1 MRLKNSIKNII
12 SGVIAQ
18 MLILLFS
25 FFTRTV
31 FIKILGTTYLGL
43 GSLFSN
49 IMGLFS
55 LAELGVGQAITF
67 ALYKAIAD
75 KNQDKIINL
84 MKLYKKIYEGIFL
97 LIITLG
103 FSSYFL
109 LDKILKESKEL
120 ENVKIIYIIFVLNS
134 AFSYLYIYRNSYIIA
149 NQKSYI
155 ISKVNYSFV
164 IGTNIIQIIVLYY
177 LKNYIIYLLIQTMST
192 IFQNIY
198 ISKICLKLYP
208 FLNNTPSKKI
218 DSIEKKEIFSNIK
231 SLIFYKVGTL
241 ALNSTDNIL
250 ISMYAG
256 LNIVGIYGNYSLIVT
271 SLGGLLSVIFNSMT
285 ASIGNLVVKEKI
297 EKKIEIFKIINFMSF
312 WIYSVSSIMLYI
324 LLNDFI
330 KIWIG
335 NQYLLSNLTII
346 VIVTNFY
353 ISGMLFPTFTYR
365 QTLGLFKY
373 GKFRPIISAMINLFI
388 SIILGK
394 KIGLVGI
401 LLGTAITRLL
411 TNVWYDPYIIFKIE
425 FKISLKKYI
434 KDYFTYANTFL
445 LLGLTNYLLLSTI
458 LLDNNII
465 KFFIKGISSF
475 IISNLI
481 IILFFNKTFEF
492 NYLKNM
498 LNNKVLKKDLNRR
511 ENGKI

>member
-12 SGVIAQ
+12 SGTIAQ

-43 GSLFSN
+43 GSLLSN

-75 KNQDKIINL
+75 KDQDKIINL
-84 MKLYKKIYEGIFL
+84 MKLYKKIYEGIFIV
-97 LIITLG
+97 IIVLG
-103 FSSYFL
+103 FGSYFL
-109 LDKILKESKEL
+109 LDRILEENKGL

-149 NQKSYI
+149 NQKGYI
-155 ISKVNYSFV
+155 ISKVNYLFV
-164 IGTNIIQIIVLYY
+164 ISTNIIQIIVLYY
-177 LKNYIIYLLIQTMST
+177 LRNYIVYLFIQTIST
-192 IFQNIY
+192 ILQNIY
-198 ISKICLKLYP
+198 ISKVCLNLYP
-208 FLNNTPSKKI
+208 FLNNKTTKKI
-218 DSIEKKEIFSNIK
+218 NSIEKKEIFSNIK
-231 SLIFYKVGTL
+231 SLIFYKIGTL

-256 LNIVGIYGNYSLIVT
+256 LNIMGIYGNYSLIVT
-271 SLGGLLSVIFNSMT
+271 SLSGLLSVIFNSMT
-285 ASIGNLVVKEKI
+285 ASIGNLVVREKI
-297 EKKIEIFKIINFMSF
+297 EKKIEVFKIINFMSF

-335 NQYLLSNLTII
+335 NQYLLSNLTIGII
-346 VIVTNFY
+346 VVNFY

-373 GKFRPIISAMINLFI
+373 GKFRPIISAIINLFI
-388 SIILGK
+388 SIVLGK
-394 KIGLVGI
+394 RIGLTGI

-434 KDYFTYANTFL
+434 KDYLIYANIFL
-445 LLGLTNYLLLSTI
+445 ILGLINYLLLSTT
-458 LLDNNII
+458 LFNNNIL

-475 IISNLI
+475 VISNII
-481 IILFFNKTFEF
+481 IILFFYKTFEF

-498 LNNKVLKKDLNRR
+498 FSNRVLKK
-511 ENGKI
+511 KIKLEEK